1 MPSQT
6 DAPRPGE
13 LLHDA
18 AYAFAFRCLEPRPD
32 APCAL
37 LVLLHGVDGD
47 ETQLA
52 DVGAAAPAG
61 TLVVLP
67 RGPRSISG
75 DRIGWYRVG
84 LSEDGL
90 QIVEDEEADA
100 RGKLVD
106 FVAQVQRR
114 HEVPATRTLLAGF
127 SQGGMLAAGA
137 ALDAPA
143 SIAGFAMLAGHP
155 PPGIDAPHPREDV
168 AHLHA
173 LVAHGRDDD
182 TLSVEDADHA
192 ARRLRA
198 LGVETRLRL
207 HDGGHVLTA
216 ALCAEAIAWIG
227 ERLGGDALSD
237 A

>member
-1 MPSQT
+1 MRSPT

-18 AYAFAFRCLEPRPD
+18 AYAFAFRTLEP
-32 APCAL
+32 APEPASAL

-52 DVGAAAPAG
+52 ALGAAAPSD
-61 TLVVLP
+61 TRVVLP

-100 RGKLVD
+100 RAKLAD
-106 FVAQVQRR
+106 FIAQLQKR
-114 HEVPATRTLLAGF
+114 HDIPPSRTLLAGF
-127 SQGGMLAAGA
+127 SQGGMLAAAA
-137 ALDAPA
+137 ALDAPG

-155 PPGIDAPHPREDV
+155 PPGIDGPHRREEL

-173 LVAHGRDDD
+173 LVAHGRDDE
-182 TLSVEDADHA
+182 TLPVADAEA
-192 ARRLRA
+192 AATRLA
-198 LGVETRLRL
+198 ELGVRTCLRI
-207 HDGGHVLTA
+207 HDGGHALTPALSDEA
-216 ALCAEAIAWIG
+216 ATWIG
-227 ERLGGDALSD
+227 ERLRGRAGSGR
-237 A
+237 

>member
-1 MPSQT
+1 MPSKS
-6 DAPRPGE
+6 DAPHPSE
-13 LLHDA
+13 ILHEA
-18 AYAFAFRCLEPRPD
+18 AYAFAFRTLEPHPD
-32 APCAL
+32 PPRAL

-47 ETQLA
+47 EMQLA
-52 DVGAAAPAG
+52 DLGAEAPAG

-75 DRIGWYRVG
+75 DRLGWYRVG

-100 RGKLVD
+100 RAKLVD
-106 FVAQVQRR
+106 FIGQLQAR
-114 HEVPATRTLLAGF
+114 HDLPPRRTLLAGF

-155 PPGIDAPHPREDV
+155 PPGLDAPHARSDV

-173 LVAHGRDDD
+173 LVAHGRDDE
-182 TLSVEDADHA
+182 TLPVADAEDA
-192 ARRLRA
+192 ARRLRD
-198 LGVETRLRL
+198 LGIDTRLQL
-207 HDGGHVLTA
+207 YAGGHACTVALRDA
-216 ALCAEAIAWIG
+216 AVAWVR
-227 ERLGGDALSD
+227 ERLGETSQDG
-237 A
+237 